1 VTLAFWLH
9 HHSLLFNIAV
19 DGKALGDSVGGML
32 LPSGMRK
39 TFGSAFALIMVA
51 LFTVAPTSPA
61 TAYPGGIHLHIAGK
75 VGQKAVGSTVIFGAE
90 GLTEAPQYPTS
101 ILAPNACLWLVQANK
116 YGHLGY
122 PLEPKISGWGPCEG
136 TIGGESGKTIQ
147 IPASGSLAD
156 QIPLPDLPAGKYQM
170 WFGAWPAT
178 TVGTNSISLGVAFT
192 IGADGTFTAIGPA
205 CGINDD
211 ACIPIPLPHNA
222 L

>member
-1 VTLAFWLH
+1 
-9 HHSLLFNIAV
+9 
-19 DGKALGDSVGGML
+19 
-32 LPSGMRK
+32 MRK

-90 GLTEAPQYPTS
+90 GLTEAPQYATS
-101 ILAPNACLWLVQANK
+101 ILAPNACLWLGQAVNAEEFDQ
-116 YGHLGY
+116 LQ
-122 PLEPKISGWGPCEG
+122 PAISGWGPCALG
-136 TIGGESGKTIQ
+136 SGSGKAIQ

-170 WFGAWPAT
+170 WFGAWPST
-178 TVGTNSISLGVAFT
+178 TASTSISLGVAFT

-205 CGINDD
+205 CGGIEAGG
-211 ACIPIPLPHNA
+211 ACIQIPLPPIA

>member
-1 VTLAFWLH
+1 M
-9 HHSLLFNIAV
+9 
-19 DGKALGDSVGGML
+19 GDSVGGML

-90 GLTEAPQYPTS
+90 GLTEAPQDPTS
-101 ILAPNACLWLVQANK
+101 ILTPNACLWLVQADK
-116 YGHLGY
+116 YGEDFDQLQ
-122 PLEPKISGWGPCEG
+122 PAISGWGPCALG
-136 TIGGESGKTIQ
+136 SGSGKAIQ

-156 QIPLPDLPAGKYQM
+156 QIPLPDLPAGKYKM

-205 CGINDD
+205 CEGERVDGR
-211 ACIPIPLPHNA
+211 CMRPIPFHIPLM
-222 L
+222 